1 MMGKD
6 GQQLGDL
13 RGEMKKSRKGKSREG
28 AGFIW
33 GEKRK
38 DDGGKKVFFWK
49 RNRGAARGFLLA
61 TEMFWG

>member
-1 MMGKD
+1 
-6 GQQLGDL
+6 
-13 RGEMKKSRKGKSREG
+13 MKKSRKGKSREG